1 MIPARWQ
8 TMTEKNTST
17 LNGPERLKAFE
28 DNWQTEMGAWFP
40 GERVVLRGKDVFSE
54 LNNHSWMEY
63 MLFAITGKE
72 NTQLARLIEGIWLI
86 SSSFPDP
93 RLWNNR
99 VAALAGTARSTGLL
113 AVTAGLAVSEATT
126 YGLQPIYGAI
136 DFLYRAKKSR
146 DNNESIESIVKA
158 ELKKYRN
165 IYGYGRPI
173 TSRDERVEPLLQF
186 AKSLEIDNGP
196 FLDLALE
203 IGEYLSNSKYKF
215 KINIAGIDAGIAAD
229 QGLTSKEFYYLATL
243 SFVAGMFPCYIDS
256 ANKPEGCF
264 FPLTVD
270 RIKTKEPMATRVWR
284 TE

>member
-1 MIPARWQ
+1 M
-8 TMTEKNTST
+8 S
-17 LNGPERLKAFE
+17 GPERLKSFE

-40 GERVVLRGKDVFSE
+40 GERVVLRGKDVFTE

-136 DFLYRAKKSR
+136 DFLNRAKNSLE
-146 DNNESIESIVKA
+146 NNESIESVVKA

-173 TSRDERVEPLLQF
+173 TSKDERVEPLLQF
-186 AKSLEIDNGP
+186 AKSLGIDNGP

-229 QGLTSKEFYYLATL
+229 QGLTSREFYYLATL

-256 ANKPEGCF
+256 VNKPEGSF
-264 FPLTVD
+264 FPLAVD
-270 RIKTKEPMATRVWR
+270 RIKVKEPMATRVWR